1 MGGYAEEKNNTS
13 LRLLGDLFFSNWDEQ
28 CFACAGTRQIG
39 QGDTARV
46 WEDKCSES
54 ATIGFSAS
62 CRYHPSS
69 LQASHL
75 LTGPNYS
82 MHTLIILRAETWKPR
97 LTISIWQKLI
107 SCEDISAH
115 ARHGNRLCIP
125 LPWKKSVLK
134 DPETS
139 AITARR

>member
-1 MGGYAEEKNNTS
+1 MLKHHLFAQVSGKQWEATQRKRITPACVSWEIC
-13 LRLLGDLFFSNWDEQ
+13 FFSNWDEQ

-125 LPWKKSVLK
+125 LP
-134 DPETS
+134 
-139 AITARR
+139 